1 MIGMISTGFQIGL
14 NEILVVALLIGLPII
29 SLIDLARRKLTG
41 IPLAIWA
48 VFICVVPIMG
58 SVAYW
63 IIRPSGES
71 KA

>member
-1 MIGMISTGFQIGL
+1 MEPLGISASEL
-14 NEILVVALLIGLPII
+14 LVEALILILFVGLPII
-29 SLIDLARRKLTG
+29 SLIDLARRKLAG
-41 IPLAIWA
+41 LPLAIWA
-48 VFICVVPIMG
+48 LLICVVPLMG

>member
-1 MIGMISTGFQIGL
+1 MEPIGINAGML
-14 NEILVVALLIGLPII
+14 LVQAFVVIVMFGLPII
-29 SLIDLARRKLTG
+29 SLIDLARKKLTG

-48 VFICVVPIMG
+48 VLICAIPMMG

-63 IIRPSGES
+63 IIRPSAES

>member
-1 MIGMISTGFQIGL
+1 MEPLGITPQ
-14 NEILVVALLIGLPII
+14 EILVEAVILLLFIGLPVI
-29 SLIDLARRKLTG
+29 SLIDLARRRLTG

-48 VFICVVPIMG
+48 VFICVVPLMG

>member
-1 MIGMISTGFQIGL
+1 MQSSGFGIGL
-14 NEILVVALLIGLPII
+14 SEVLIVILLLGLPII

-48 VFICVVPIMG
+48 VFIVVVPVMG
-58 SVAYW
+58 SIAYW

>member
-1 MIGMISTGFQIGL
+1 MQSSGFGIGL
-14 NEILVVALLIGLPII
+14 SEVLIVILLLGLPII
-29 SLIDLARRKLTG
+29 SLMDLARRKLTG

-48 VFICVVPIMG
+48 VFIVVVPVMG
-58 SVAYW
+58 SIAYW

>member
-1 MIGMISTGFQIGL
+1 MEPAGFGL
-14 NEILVVALLIGLPII
+14 GLSEVLIVILLLGLPII

-58 SVAYW
+58 SIAYW
-63 IIRPSGES
+63 IIRPTAES

>member
-1 MIGMISTGFQIGL
+1 MGLTGFPIGL
-14 NEILVVALLIGLPII
+14 NEILIVVLIIGVPII

-41 IPLAIWA
+41 VPLAIWA

-58 SVAYW
+58 SIAYW
-63 IIRPSGES
+63 IVRPSSES

>member
-1 MIGMISTGFQIGL
+1 MEAIGINAGMFVTQVI
-14 NEILVVALLIGLPII
+14 VVMVFFALPLI

-48 VFICVVPIMG
+48 VFIVVVPLMG
-58 SVAYW
+58 SIAYW
-63 IIRPSGES
+63 IIVPTAEI